1 LFFEVCLKKVG
12 SRAHF
17 FLLRGREI
25 LKFDQLLKEVRQV
38 AEPILQSQGLEL
50 VDLEYRREAQG
61 WVLRFYIDR
70 EGGVTV
76 EDCAEVSGE
85 LGAVL
90 EVRDLIVNPY
100 VLEVSSPGLTRPLK
114 KPEDFNKYRNRLVKV
129 KTSEPI
135 EGRRNFKGVLLGLED
150 DKVRLEMEGQSYEIP
165 FRGIAKANLEF
176 EF

>member
-1 LFFEVCLKKVG
+1 M
-12 SRAHF
+12 
-17 FLLRGREI
+17 
-25 LKFDQLLKEVRQV
+25 KFNQLLEEVRQV
-38 AEPILQSQGLEL
+38 AEPILQSEGLEL
-50 VDLEYRREAQG
+50 VDLEYQREAQG

-90 EVRDLIVNPY
+90 EVRDLIANPY

-114 KPEDFNKYRNRLVKV
+114 KPEDFNKFRNHLVKM
-129 KTSEPI
+129 KTFEPI
-135 EGRRNFKGVLLGLED
+135 EGRRNFKGILLGLEGE
-150 DKVRLEMEGQSYEIP
+150 KVRLKMEGQLYEIP
-165 FRGIAKANLEF
+165 LEGIAKANLEI